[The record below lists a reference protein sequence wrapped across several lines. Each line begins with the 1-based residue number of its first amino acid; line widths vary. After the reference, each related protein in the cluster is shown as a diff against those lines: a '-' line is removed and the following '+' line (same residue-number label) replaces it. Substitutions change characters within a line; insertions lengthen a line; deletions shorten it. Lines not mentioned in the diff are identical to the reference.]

1 MRIRSAVSC
10 CGLDIASADGRMC
23 EAFAAVQ
30 DGVSESLIVGWLA
43 RYALRRRDAIKACG
57 VPEVVV
63 SARRK
68 REG

>member
-1 MRIRSAVSC
+1 VRIHSAVSC
-10 CGLDIASADGRMC
+10 CGLDMTSADGRVC
-23 EAFAAVQ
+23 EAFAGVQ

-43 RYALRRRDAIKACG
+43 GYALRSRDAIKACG
-57 VPEVVV
+57 VPEVV